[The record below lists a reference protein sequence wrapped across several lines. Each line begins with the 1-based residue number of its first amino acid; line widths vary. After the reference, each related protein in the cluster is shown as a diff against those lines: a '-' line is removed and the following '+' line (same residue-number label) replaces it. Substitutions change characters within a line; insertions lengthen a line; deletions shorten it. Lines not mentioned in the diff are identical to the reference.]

1 MADWIKKIKNFQFK
15 GILVIL
21 GCFLFIGA
29 ILFAERSGLSYRES
43 AKTLSYLNTDKLVTK
58 KEAVKD
64 LKSTCLVL
72 MDTNQ
77 ENSTMAWTQFEQI
90 FQDMKVGVD
99 LIDVSYEGIPADLS
113 GYETVV
119 VLLSNL
125 NPLKEDVLRI
135 SDWVKAGGSAMFALT
150 LQKDTY
156 VSIIEQELGIVSSG
170 YTDTM
175 VNSIYFDKDF
185 LIGGGQTYK
194 ITDAYE
200 SAWAVELSQRAKVY
214 AWADDPSGVP
224 LIWENDYGK
233 GKFVVDNFGLYEKA
247 SRGFFAA
254 SYSLLTDVG
263 VYPVINGS
271 VFYLDDFPSP
281 VPSGDGTYVKRDY
294 GTSIAEFYT
303 NIWWPDMIAL
313 AAKHNVEYT
322 GVMIENYEDDT
333 DGETRRQEDV
343 QRFQYFGNMILHQ
356 GGELGYHGYNHQPL
370 SLSNTDYG
378 GVLPYNTWTSLS
390 AMEKGMKEL
399 INFGKE
405 MFPET
410 EMSVYVPPSNV
421 LSEEGRALLGSMYPQ
436 IRTIASSYF
445 SGEYAYVQEFEVA
458 EDKIVEQPRI
468 ISGAIIDDYM
478 QMAALSELNM
488 HFVNTHFMHPDD
500 LLDEDRGAALGWE
513 KLKQR
518 LDEYMTWMNE
528 AAPALRNLTGS
539 ELSGAIERYS
549 ALTVEKEITDNEVHL
564 HLGNF
569 YDQAYLMVRLNK
581 GTPLHVTGGKLTQ
594 AAGNLYLLS
603 AEQENVT
610 IEFE

>member
-21 GCFLFIGA
+21 CCFLFIGA

-43 AKTLSYLNTDKLVTK
+43 AKPLSYLDTDKLVTK

-99 LIDVSYEGIPADLS
+99 LIDVSCEGIPADLS

-119 VLLSNL
+119 VLLSDL

-135 SDWVKAGGSAMFALT
+135 SDWVKAGGSAMFAIT

-156 VSIIEQELGIVSSG
+156 VSVIEQKLGIASSG

-185 LIGGGQTYK
+185 LIGGGQAYK

-233 GKFVVDNFGLYEKA
+233 GKFVVDNFGLCEKA
-247 SRGFFAA
+247 CRGFFAA

-294 GTSIAEFYT
+294 GTSIADFYT

-313 AAKHNVEYT
+313 AAKHNVKYT

-333 DGETRRQEDV
+333 DGETQRQEDV

-378 GVLPYNTWTSLS
+378 EVLPYNTWTSLS

-436 IRTIASSYF
+436 IRTIASNYF

-458 EDKIVEQPRI
+458 DDKIVEQPRI

-528 AAPALRNLTGS
+528 AAPVLRNLTGS

-549 ALTVEKEITDNEVHL
+549 ALTVEKEITDNKVHL

-610 IEFE
+610 IEY